1 MSEVTVVTQTRNQF
15 QANYDFSKLFLFNNQ
30 YRRITFT
37 ASGADIVL
45 TQGMLI
51 GTIAATG
58 LGAIMASAAVD
69 GSAIPTG
76 VCAED
81 ITVVDGTSES
91 VLICIGGHV
100 DESKLVF
107 DGTDDLDTVVSLRTY
122 RDRIAADTL
131 GIFLVTAVEL
141 SNVDNPQP

>member
-1 MSEVTVVTQTRNQF
+1 MGVTNVISTRNQLG
-15 QANYDFSKLFLFNNQ
+15 NDYDFSKMFLFDNR
-30 YRRITFT
+30 YRLINIA
-37 ASGADIVL
+37 ASGADVVL
-45 TQGMLI
+45 VQGELI

-58 LGAIMASAAVD
+58 KGTPMASAAAD
-69 GSAIPTG
+69 GSAFPTG
-76 VCAED
+76 IVTED
-81 ITVVDGTSES
+81 ITIADGTDED

-131 GIFLVTAVEL
+131 GIFLVTADEL
-141 SNVDNPQP
+141 SGVDNS